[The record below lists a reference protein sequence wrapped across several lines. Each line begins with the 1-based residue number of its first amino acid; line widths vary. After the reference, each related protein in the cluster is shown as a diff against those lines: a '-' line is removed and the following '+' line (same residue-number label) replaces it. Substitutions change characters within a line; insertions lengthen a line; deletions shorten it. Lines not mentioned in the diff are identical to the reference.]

1 MNRPVKT
8 LMPSTGIA
16 TGLMAPLALGA
27 PGNLDPGFADHG
39 RALLDTATGG
49 SAWSLEAL
57 DDGRVFV
64 AGGDVEYECSGYW
77 YYDCEEIGS
86 NFAGE
91 LTGEG
96 QMDSSY
102 SPAALA
108 GIEVRDAARQPDGK
122 VILVGRRLDGWQ
134 AINSYVVYRL
144 SAGGT
149 LDTTFGAE
157 GFFELPPF
165 DPGYRPLA
173 TSVIVDPDGRIVVS
187 GSLADHLIVLRLL
200 PDGTLDASF
209 GDGGTYLG
217 PPQDFDARTFV
228 KRTGTGS
235 YRVATT
241 GESQCRVIG
250 LTAAGAIDGSFGTA
264 GIALPAPGDATA
276 CGGMASQA
284 DGSLIVAG
292 SSDGQAFATRLRAT
306 GAPDA
311 GFSAQL
317 GAAMTGA
324 TAIAVAGDGK
334 VLVAGTGEPGAMVVR
349 LEPDGVLD
357 ASFGEAGTT
366 LIDLPADYETA
377 PRVNALAFDSEGRV
391 LAAGGD
397 AVTNS
402 PYYPTTWS
410 PFVVRLFDDAGQDSA
425 GIISFTPA
433 AIEAA
438 EGSNAVVKVRRT
450 GGKSG
455 SVSVNYHTKSSYDY
469 YATVGS
475 DYGAVNGTLT
485 WADGDASDKEIVVPV
500 HDDTGG
506 PEEYEGFAI
515 ELADVQGGAGLGK
528 RNDGVLILP
537 DGAPAGQFS
546 LSVSYSGNESSLVTV
561 WVSRNFYFDGPVSV
575 TVTPV
580 AGSAT
585 AGEDY
590 DATPV
595 TLSWGDLEEGSKT
608 FDFQILEDDE
618 PEVNESFNVE
628 LSNPTGG
635 AILGPY
641 ATAEVAI
648 PANDGRRIPGSGR
661 GGGGSTGW
669 LTLLLLALAATVR
682 SWRAAVRRQR
692 HSGTA

>member
-1 MNRPVKT
+1 MNRPFKT
-8 LMPSTGIA
+8 LTPSTGIA

-39 RALLDTATGG
+39 RALLATASGG

-57 DDGRVFV
+57 DEDRLFV

-77 YYDCEEIGS
+77 YYDCEKIGS

-96 QMDSSY
+96 QMDASY
-102 SPAALA
+102 TPAVLA
-108 GIEVRDAARQPDGK
+108 DIEVRDAARQPDGK
-122 VILVGRRLDGWQ
+122 FIMVGRRLDGWQ
-134 AINSYVVYRL
+134 SINSLVVYRL
-144 SAGGT
+144 SAGGA

-157 GFFELPPF
+157 GFFELTPF
-165 DPGYRPLA
+165 DPGSPHVA
-173 TSVIVDPDGRIVVS
+173 TAVIVDPDGRIVVS
-187 GSLADHLIVLRLL
+187 GSMVDHLFVLRLL
-200 PDGTLDASF
+200 PDGTPDASF
-209 GDGGTYLG
+209 GDGGTYIG
-217 PPQDFDARTFV
+217 PLQDFDARTFV
-228 KRTGTGS
+228 ERTGAGS

-241 GESQCRVIG
+241 GESQCRVLG

-264 GIALPAPGDATA
+264 GIAVPTPGDATA
-276 CGGMASQA
+276 CDGMASQA
-284 DGSLIVAG
+284 DGSLVLVG
-292 SSDGQAFATRLRAT
+292 SSDGQAFATRLHAT

-317 GAAMTGA
+317 DAAMTAA

-334 VLVAGTGEPGAMVVR
+334 VLVAGGGEPGAMVVR
-349 LEPDGVLD
+349 LGPDGVLD

-366 LIDLPADYETA
+366 LIDLPAEWQTA
-377 PRVNALAFDSEGRV
+377 PRVNALAFDGEGLV

-397 AVTNS
+397 SATG
-402 PYYPTTWS
+402 S

-433 AIEAA
+433 AVEAV
-438 EGSNAVVKVRRT
+438 EGSNAVIRVRRT

-455 SVSVNYHTKSSYDY
+455 SVSVNYRTESNTFY
-469 YATVGS
+469 YATAGT
-475 DYGAVNGTLT
+475 DYDPVNGTLT
-485 WADGDASDKEIVVPV
+485 WADGDASEREIVVPV
-500 HDDTGG
+500 HDETGG

-515 ELADVQGGAGLGK
+515 ELADVQGGAGLGR
-528 RNDGVLILP
+528 RNDSVLILP
-537 DGAPAGQFS
+537 DGDPAGQFS
-546 LSVSYSGNESSLVTV
+546 LGLSYSGNEPSVVTV
-561 WVSRNFYFDGPVSV
+561 WVFRNFYFDGAVSV

-585 AGEDY
+585 AGEDF

-595 TLSWGDLEEGSKT
+595 TLSWGDKEEGPKT
-608 FDFQILEDDE
+608 LEFQILDDDE
-618 PEVNESFNVE
+618 RETNETFDVE

-641 ATAEVAI
+641 ATAEVVI
-648 PANDGRRIPGSGR
+648 PPNDGQRISGSGR

-669 LTLLLLALAATVR
+669 FSLLLLALAGSIRWVR
-682 SWRAAVRRQR
+682 AERV
-692 HSGTA
+692 